1 MLLNLSEDLLIAAP
15 QEEVWKLLRD
25 TPRFTGLLPGVE
37 SVTRLNED
45 GPEAY
50 AARVTEKVGPFKIT
64 LNVEV
69 RVAETQEPSLLK
81 ANVKGGDSM
90 GLNRVTGTLQA
101 SLAAAPNSE
110 TQMHF
115 EAAIEIL
122 GKMATLGAVPI
133 RRRTAESFAL
143 FAKNIQA
150 QFSKGN
156 A

>member
-1 MLLNLSEDLLIAAP
+1 MVLNLSEDLLIPAP

-25 TPRFTGLLPGVE
+25 TPRFTALLPGVE
-37 SVTRLNED
+37 SVTPLNEE
-45 GPEAY
+45 GAEAY

-69 RVAETQEPSLLK
+69 RLAETQEPSLLK
-81 ANVKGGDSM
+81 AGVKGGDSM
-90 GLNRVTGTLQA
+90 GMNRVTGTLQA
-101 SLAAAPNSE
+101 SLAPADTG

-133 RRRTAESFAL
+133 RRRTTESFTL

-150 QFSKGN
+150 QSSKEN
-156 A
+156 S